1 MTKRNCMA
9 VITGIIDGK
18 FVVVMKQDKN
28 SEVVRVEDIVLGEKV
43 YNLEQLD
50 KSDFYNNTNSE
61 QLSDFERYKLNL
73 KKQVVERLLQEQG
86 YHM

>member
-1 MTKRNCMA
+1 MA